1 MTNGNARAIYL
12 PQMRRALLR
21 VDLRAAARWIVL
33 EGRGG
38 MPRSAWRWVQ
48 IGGAER
54 SVADCGEALRSRNVA
69 IVRGRYLENP
79 QREDNTGVKLSR
91 ADFAIN
97 LIASG
102 SPDLTPAV
110 RRCSTLLAAGFCIGI
125 AVMTKGE
132 FEAYKASQIAA
143 LLEWDRKRQQ
153 VAK

>member
-1 MTNGNARAIYL
+1 MTNGRARAIYL
-12 PQMRRALLR
+12 SEMRRALLR
-21 VDLRAAARWIVL
+21 IDLRASARWIVL
-33 EGRGG
+33 EDRGG

-48 IGGAER
+48 MGGAER
-54 SVADCGEALRSRNVA
+54 SDVDCGEALRSGNVA

-110 RRCSTLLAAGFCIGI
+110 RRCSTLLAAGFCIGDI
-125 AVMTKGE
+125 
-132 FEAYKASQIAA
+132 
-143 LLEWDRKRQQ
+143 
-153 VAK
+153 